1 MIHRYLLRIE
11 EQVFNLARSA
21 AKSRGISINDYLT
34 MCIEVAMAEFINESA
49 DAFVDGVKD
58 KAIQRER
65 KRLRNGFY

>member
-21 AKSRGISINDYLT
+21 AKSWGISINDYLT

-49 DAFVDGVKD
+49 EAFVDEVKD

-65 KRLRNGFY
+65 KRLRNEFY